1 MYVPVPLLDKLPLGP
16 MPMQDLQEGQNIG
29 INKIFKNIYQFNWPT
44 KKKDGQ
50 NQPTNQHLNTWCGNC
65 KSYGHLVIESHPPNW
80 CLMQ

>member
-1 MYVPVPLLDKLPLGP
+1 MYVPAPLLDKLPLGP
-16 MPMQDLQEGQNIG
+16 MRMQDLQEGQNIG
-29 INKIFKNIYQFNWPT
+29 INKIFFLNINSIGQQ

-50 NQPTNQHLNTWCGNC
+50 NQPTNQHPNTWCGNC